1 MHHEVFSTV
10 ERLPCIDFDE
20 HMLVTAFPEKLDLR
34 VEKTR
39 GLQKIIMNVA
49 NCCDIGVRE
58 SIDGKFS
65 FFLTTSDSCFEGK
78 IYMKMFHSN
87 IIAIWNKCGHE
98 NER

>member
-1 MHHEVFSTV
+1 
-10 ERLPCIDFDE
+10 
-20 HMLVTAFPEKLDLR
+20 
-34 VEKTR
+34 
-39 GLQKIIMNVA
+39 MNAA

-98 NER
+98 NVPF

>member
-1 MHHEVFSTV
+1 
-10 ERLPCIDFDE
+10 
-20 HMLVTAFPEKLDLR
+20 
-34 VEKTR
+34 
-39 GLQKIIMNVA
+39 MNAA

-65 FFLTTSDSCFEGK
+65 LFLTTSDSCLEGK